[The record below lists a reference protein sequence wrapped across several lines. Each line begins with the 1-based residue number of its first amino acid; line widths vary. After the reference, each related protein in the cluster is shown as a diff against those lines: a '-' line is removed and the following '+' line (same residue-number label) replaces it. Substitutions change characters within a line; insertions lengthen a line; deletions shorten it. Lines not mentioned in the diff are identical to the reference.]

1 MIQRYDAAGLL
12 LLLRAPTPCMANPVA
27 LCKGPSAKVKGT
39 HTSLHKVSWHI
50 QTPWTLKMKMSVEK
64 MPSKS
69 PDPWN
74 FKVTISDHKGK
85 MKFRNY
91 HQCPHRCIKSH
102 PHGKL
107 TVNVYRLTWCEFPT
121 FQNPG
126 FKRHN
131 PFSEIRNLS
140 FRTAPHAF
148 TIGLPSF
155 RSQVSALLHAR
166 KNYVVPKGTFYKM
179 LCVVQHDAHSKWPGY
194 KYWGANSN
202 FQHAIGNDY
211 FFFNAGRKPHQNV
224 ERTQTGINMQHGV
237 LFLRCKGSPAF

>member
-1 MIQRYDAAGLL
+1 
-12 LLLRAPTPCMANPVA
+12 
-27 LCKGPSAKVKGT
+27 
-39 HTSLHKVSWHI
+39 
-50 QTPWTLKMKMSVEK
+50 
-64 MPSKS
+64 
-69 PDPWN
+69 
-74 FKVTISDHKGK
+74 

-102 PHGKL
+102 PHDCQRL
-107 TVNVYRLTWCEFPT
+107 QLTWCEFPT

-155 RSQVSALLHAR
+155 TSQVSALLHAR
-166 KNYVVPKGTFYKM
+166 KNYIVPKGTFYKM

-194 KYWGANSN
+194 KYWGANPN

-224 ERTQTGINMQHGV
+224 ERMQTGINMQHGV